1 MNLFSKIWKLTL
13 STIYNIHSD
22 LLKYLIIYNL
32 GEKNYLKNQEYI
44 NFLKTLQLIRLLS
57 REKKLMLIIE

>member
-1 MNLFSKIWKLTL
+1 MITN
-13 STIYNIHSD
+13 
-22 LLKYLIIYNL
+22 NL

-57 REKKLMLIIE
+57 REKKLMLIIEEK